1 MIDNLRMAPPSSTA
15 MSRSVPAAGGKTV
28 EPESEDFSSVL
39 SNFAQ
44 QAVATIRE
52 GERTA
57 AAGITG
63 QVPIQDVVDKVM
75 AAEQTLQT
83 AMAVRDKAV
92 SAWLEISRIPI

>member
-1 MIDNLRMAPPSSTA
+1 MIDNLRMASPSSTE
-15 MSRSVPAAGGKTV
+15 MSRLQPAGGGKTAQ
-28 EPESEDFSSVL
+28 PEGEDFSSVL

-44 QAVATIRE
+44 QAVATIRD

-63 QVPIQDVVDKVM
+63 QVPIQEVVDKVV
-75 AAEQTLQT
+75 AAEQTLQM
-83 AMAVRDKAV
+83 AMSVRDKAV